1 MSRGGALGWGEKGDQ
16 EKQRDVKQSH
26 KGLLTACADRA
37 ETATEEPWKS
47 PSLFFPLEGLSF
59 IDLGMLAFSIGKL
72 VASHNLITMTH
83 TSDKGM
89 YSI

>member
-47 PSLFFPLEGLSF
+47 PRVFLFVRASGA
-59 IDLGMLAFSIGKL
+59 ID
-72 VASHNLITMTH
+72 
-83 TSDKGM
+83 
-89 YSI
+89 

>member
-37 ETATEEPWKS
+37 ETTTEEPWKS
-47 PSLFFPLEGLSF
+47 PRVFF
-59 IDLGMLAFSIGKL
+59 
-72 VASHNLITMTH
+72 VC
-83 TSDKGM
+83 
-89 YSI
+89 